1 MRNGTRDARS
11 NASWCHIRLFAA
23 FLVVAS
29 GSSVAGDLPVFLSD
43 DPIGVPMRVRN
54 FTYPS
59 LFFLGFAPAPAAPL
73 GKGVLAVELHHSTVN
88 YFQSSP
94 SVEAYLRESRGE
106 NSRRLDA
113 ADVKTIVSMPTGEA
127 FYFDG
132 EINYTEVFVHW
143 GLTDRLDL
151 SVAVP
156 YIGFSGGVLDGLI
169 YDFHD
174 TFGLGQAGRD
184 YVEERLFQA
193 VFAADGVVWEALL
206 ERPSSGGFGDPSLYL
221 RYAIPKSLG
230 RWRFSVGAGVK
241 APIADPEDGL
251 SSGAWDFGVLLTA
264 DLRLPKDALIVNLG
278 YVVPG
283 TAQGLDV
290 SGTRSFDL
298 PNLPSLNLSW
308 IHRFNR
314 WKKTRTFVQV
324 LLAEHPLRDFVDSD
338 LSEPEFQITFGLKGA
353 TRTGVFGVGLT
364 ENLFHYANTP
374 DIGIHLSWGNFFGR
388 GRSKQQGAT
397 R

>member
-1 MRNGTRDARS
+1 M
-11 NASWCHIRLFAA
+11 
-23 FLVVAS
+23 AS
-29 GSSVAGDLPVFLSD
+29 GTAIASDLPVFLGD

-73 GKGVLAVELHHSTVN
+73 GKGTVAVELHHSTVN

-94 SVEAYLRESRGE
+94 SVETYLRDSRGD
-106 NSRRLDA
+106 SRRQLDT
-113 ADVKTIVSMPTGEA
+113 ADVDAIVSMPSGEA
-127 FYFDG
+127 YYFDG
-132 EINYTEVFVHW
+132 EINYTELFVHW

-151 SVAVP
+151 SFAVP
-156 YIGFSGGVLDGLI
+156 YIGFSGGILDGLI

-174 TFGLGQAGRD
+174 TFGLGQAGREF
-184 YVEERLFQA
+184 VEERRFQA
-193 VFAADGVVWEALL
+193 VFASDGIVWEALL
-206 ERPSSGGFGDPSLYL
+206 NRPSSGGFADPSLYL
-221 RYAIPKSLG
+221 RYAIPTTLG

-241 APIADPEDGL
+241 APVADPEAGL
-251 SSGAWDFGVLLTA
+251 SSGAWDFGILVTA

-283 TAQGLDV
+283 TVQGLDV
-290 SGTRSFDL
+290 SGKRDFDL

-308 IHRFNR
+308 MHRFNR
-314 WKKTRTFVQV
+314 WKRTRTFVQV

-338 LSEPEFQITFGLKGA
+338 LSEPEFQITFGLKWA
-353 TRTGVFGVGLT
+353 TKVGVFGVGLT
-364 ENLFHYANTP
+364 ENVFHYANTP

-388 GRSKQQGAT
+388 SRTRQQGAT